1 MSLPACSLCS
11 LPAALFESLEKY
23 FLSYNIVL
31 STCFLASPEFSGAM
45 SLIVV
50 QNQFA
55 EARVFEPEM
64 VAVDMDCEVA
74 VPDLDRRFAD
84 PIDAA
89 VARHA
94 DIDRL
99 AA

>member
-1 MSLPACSLCS
+1 
-11 LPAALFESLEKY
+11 
-23 FLSYNIVL
+23 
-31 STCFLASPEFSGAM
+31 M

-84 PIDAA
+84 PINAA